1 MKESPLLTLIMSN
14 EKKLQQK
21 RFHSVSTENTA
32 EQNAEKES
40 NVDWITFWQEKENC
54 KKISKKRNNI

>member
-40 NVDWITFWQEKENC
+40 NVD
-54 KKISKKRNNI
+54 

>member
-1 MKESPLLTLIMSN
+1 LGIKLFHQFIRASIKTFALTEESPSLTLIMSN
-14 EKKLQQK
+14 EKKLKQK

-40 NVDWITFWQEKENC
+40 IVN
-54 KKISKKRNNI
+54 